1 MTSRSETKRRK
12 AWPMSAEAIAR
23 LRRCIESADRLKVV
37 CPPGYVSPRVD
48 DLRALLDAHAAR
60 TAAAVAAATKPL
72 ADRIAELEYERAGHV
87 LVSFSAYDVMS
98 RAERD
103 RDALRA
109 SWREAVEVAERNA
122 IDCAHLR
129 HSAIALEAERDAL
142 FVSHANLAAVLA
154 DINEAVGGAS
164 GEEPSLV
171 RVVRLVV
178 AERDALGD
186 SLEGCHDA
194 LEGAEADND
203 ALRALVEAARKYAE
217 RALGYGDDFDAAE
230 FLAAM
235 DVAKSK

>member
-1 MTSRSETKRRK
+1 MN
-12 AWPMSAEAIAR
+12 
-23 LRRCIESADRLKVV
+23 DDLKVAV
-37 CPPGYVSPRVD
+37 EWLRGVSSIGNPESPTPVA
-48 DLRALLDAHAAR
+48 ALLAHLDDEQAR
-60 TAAAVAAATKPL
+60 QDAAVAAATKPL

-87 LVSFSAYDVMS
+87 LVSFSTYDVLS

-122 IDCAHLR
+122 IDCVHLR
-129 HSAIALEAERDAL
+129 HSAIALTAERDGL
-142 FVSHANLAAVLA
+142 ANSLSGAMATLAAV
-154 DINEAVGGAS
+154 NSAVGATA

-171 RVVRLVV
+171 RAVQLVV

-203 ALRALVEAARKYAE
+203 ALRVEVDDLRSTCAMLRAQVEAARAVCAWLKRKGHGGE
-217 RALGYGDDFDAAE
+217 AAPAV
-230 FLAAM
+230 LKAM
-235 DVAKSK
+235 DEARP